1 MLNSSY
7 LFKFSLPF
15 KGGTSFFAKNK
26 IDLLVFL
33 LLAIVNIFT
42 FGLNSSKLGFYADD
56 PSFLLPLGGTVD
68 FHFLLN
74 EIKSYVPGRNLHI
87 LWQYICIK
95 IAGGGSLSDLPSL
108 HFIQTSFDLVNSWL
122 LYTFFRAIRI
132 SYSSAFCA
140 ALLFAL
146 FPNHGETHF
155 WPSAL
160 PMNLI
165 STSLMLVLMVYSAS
179 IFRGGAS
186 KTKKMFALRWITY
199 WLVYIAAIF
208 TYDQVVVV
216 AFGTVTLLIA
226 LLHKKISKNGLS
238 LCFVWALFFV
248 VPILLIALLKLSSPG
263 NGPGLGHFSVS
274 HMLLTVLYSLGIWAF
289 IWIKFL
295 FFPIFDIGSIETTV
309 IALFIA
315 TASMLT
321 LIYCFRHE
329 KIVLSRGDS
338 SLSNIRPV
346 YFPKKYLLYFG
357 ISFFMCAYLPNYIWS
372 IASRHNYLP
381 SIGVAIIIAS
391 LLDIFTSKSPSSK
404 AIKFI
409 MIFALGLVSFNFSYL
424 DILEKNFWI
433 KSFEFRSALYG
444 DLSTSQPKPNQKT
457 LIFWEFPSSLYPADR
472 LKLPEG
478 ASRYLRLMIGSI
490 APPPSFLFYE
500 QPTAFLMY
508 SKNMSK
514 FEIVSWHPIQTQEG
528 FIIKNERRWGFD
540 AMVFSPKSDAVLV
553 SYDKYKDYPAFALHS
568 ESSKYVASKISTPLK
583 LSATTINSV
592 FSITKDNFG
601 YVISIPN
608 VVLPKDFVLAIVPLA
623 NGGHDN
629 APTMFSDGLWND
641 EEFQL
646 PIEIAAGLG
655 NKNLKGTYRLPFS
668 DRIPSSGFYKLVSIG
683 PKGSSYISKAEIQ
696 KIN

>member
-1 MLNSSY
+1 MLNISST
-7 LFKFSLPF
+7 FKFSSPF
-15 KGGTSFFAKNK
+15 KGGASFFSKNK

-56 PSFLLPLGGTVD
+56 PSFLLTLGGTVD

-95 IAGGGSLSDLPSL
+95 IAGGGSLSDLPTL
-108 HFIQTSFDLVNSWL
+108 HFIQTSFDILNSWL
-122 LYTFFRAIRI
+122 LYTLLRSIKI
-132 SYSSAFCA
+132 SFPSAFCA

-165 STSLMLVLMVYSAS
+165 STSLILVLMVYSAS
-179 IFRGGAS
+179 IFRGES
-186 KTKKMFALRWITY
+186 FKTEKIFSLRWVTY
-199 WLVYIAAIF
+199 WFVYIAAIF

-216 AFGTVTLLIA
+216 AFGSATLLLA
-226 LLHKKISKNGLS
+226 LLYKKVNKNGLK
-238 LCFVWALFFV
+238 LLFLWALFFV
-248 VPILLIALLKLSSPG
+248 TPILLIALLKLSAPG
-263 NGPGLGHFSVS
+263 NGPNLGHFSAS
-274 HMLLTVLYSLGIWAF
+274 HMLLTVLYSLGIWVF
-289 IWIKFL
+289 VWIKFL
-295 FFPIFDIGSIETTV
+295 FFPIFNIGSIETTV

-321 LIYCFRHE
+321 LIYCFRNE
-329 KIVLSRGDS
+329 KNVLSRSGS
-338 SLSNIRPV
+338 SQLNIRPV
-346 YFPKKYLLYFG
+346 NFSKKYLLLLG
-357 ISFFMCAYLPNYIWS
+357 VCFFMCAYLPNYIWS

-391 LLDIFTSKSPSSK
+391 LLDIFTLKASSSK
-404 AIKFI
+404 IIKFVI
-409 MIFALGLVSFNFSYL
+409 IFALGLVSFNFSYL

-444 DLSTSQPKPNQKT
+444 DLVKSPPKPSQKT
-457 LIFWEFPSSLYPADR
+457 LIFWEFPSSLYPIYK

-478 ASRYLRLMIGSI
+478 VSRYLRLMIGSI

-500 QPTAFLMY
+500 QPTAFSMY
-508 SKNMSK
+508 SKDLSR
-514 FEIVSWHPIQTQEG
+514 FEIISWHPIQTQEG

-540 AMVFSPKSDAVLV
+540 AMVFSPKSDVLRI
-553 SYDKYKDYPAFALHS
+553 SYDKYKDYPALAMHS
-568 ESSKYVASKISTPLK
+568 EPSKHVPGKISAPLK
-583 LSATTINSV
+583 ISSAPIDSE
-592 FSITKDNFG
+592 FSIAKDNFG
-601 YVISIPN
+601 YLISIPS
-608 VVLPKDFVLAIVPLA
+608 VFLPKDFVLAIVPLA
-623 NGGHDN
+623 NGEHDN
-629 APTMFSDGLWND
+629 APAMSSDGLWND
-641 EEFQL
+641 EEYQL

-655 NKNLKGTYRLPFS
+655 NKNLEGTYRLPFS
-668 DRIPSSGFYKLVSIG
+668 DRIPSSGFFKLVSIG
-683 PKGSSYISKAEIQ
+683 PKGLSYISKTEIQ